1 MGAWIRC
8 LIVLDL
14 EGVAVANVLDDH
26 LQDRTASVLA
36 ELRKAA
42 FMIDELWRDT
52 LESGV
57 SETEIPMGEASQ
69 AVHRALIALSSHEAA
84 KISAQRKFA
93 VEWQ

>member
-1 MGAWIRC
+1 MAH
-8 LIVLDL
+8 
-14 EGVAVANVLDDH
+14 VLDDH
-26 LQDRTASVLA
+26 LQHRTASVLA

-42 FMIDELWRDT
+42 LMVDELWRDA

-69 AVHRALIALSSHEAA
+69 AVHRAVIMLSSQRAA
-84 KISAQRKFA
+84 ESTAQTFA